1 MNKTTLIMSADK
13 IARSIERLA
22 YQIIEKH
29 GDCKSLAIVGI
40 QRRGVHLAERIHK
53 ILRGRLGRGVPLGR
67 LDINLYRDDWT
78 TLGNKP
84 AIGRSEILFDV
95 ENKQII
101 LVDDVLYSGR
111 TVRAALEAIID
122 YGRPARVELLVLI
135 DRGRR
140 ELPIQADYVGRALST
155 GKDEQIDVLLSEQD
169 GRDEVLLRSQG

>member
-1 MNKTTLIMSADK
+1 MKKTTEIMNASE
-13 IARSIERLA
+13 ISRSIDRLA

-29 GDCKSLAIVGI
+29 GDCKALAIIGI
-40 QRRGVHLAERIHK
+40 QRRGVHLAERLHK
-53 ILRGRLGRGVPLGR
+53 ILSERTGCSIPLGR

-84 AIGRSEILFDV
+84 AIGQSEIPFNV
-95 ENKQII
+95 ENKEII

-111 TVRAALEAIID
+111 TVRAALEAIMD
-122 YGRPARVELLVLI
+122 YGRPAKVELLVLI

-155 GKDEQIDVLLSEQD
+155 GKDEQVDVMLCEQD
-169 GRDEVLLRSQG
+169 GNDEVLLKS